1 MQRDIKVDFQIAWY
15 SPGVSTDSGFSA
27 LQNVHKISSQ
37 GTQSL
42 AGPAMLNTKHYN
54 KQDISVLNTIT
65 GITDSYRKY

>member
-1 MQRDIKVDFQIAWY
+1 MQRDIKVDFQIARY

-37 GTQSL
+37 L